1 MSGIIADVRL
11 CEMMSSL
18 GALGHGIIELG
29 AWDIGNSAD
38 LGATSAEGVALE
50 KIHENPPKSGGS

>member
-38 LGATSAEGVALE
+38 LGATSAESNLA
-50 KIHENPPKSGGS
+50 